1 MGGLGSYP
9 DLGHTFGF
17 ETRRRSAGRRVRY
30 ALGPGLCFTEGFI
43 SPPHYL
49 HSFRTLS
56 RACFH
61 GGLEV

>member
-17 ETRRRSAGRRVRY
+17 ETRGRSAGRRVRY

-56 RACFH
+56 
-61 GGLEV
+61 